1 MDLKR
6 AKELQKIATILEYM
20 QLAQK
25 DLKGSDIGIGLWVS
39 YYR

>member
-6 AKELQKIATILEYM
+6 AKELQKIATVLEYM

-25 DLKGSDIGIGLWVS
+25 DLKGPDIGIGLWVS